1 VASNPLTQIAQYG
14 QSVWYDNISRDLVKS
29 GELQRLI
36 DEDGVV
42 GQTSNPNFFKEA
54 IVGRADYDEQ
64 MRELARQGKNTSE
77 VYEALTTT
85 DVGACCD
92 VFLPLYQRTNGA
104 DGYVSIE
111 VSPTFATPRPPSRK
125 RAACGKRSTART

>member
-1 VASNPLTQIAQYG
+1 MATNPLTQIAQYG

-54 IVGRADYDEQ
+54 IVGRSDYDEQ
-64 MRELARQGKNTSE
+64 MQQLTRQGKNTSE
-77 VYEALTTT
+77 V
-85 DVGACCD
+85 
-92 VFLPLYQRTNGA
+92 
-104 DGYVSIE
+104 
-111 VSPTFATPRPPSRK
+111 
-125 RAACGKRSTART
+125 

>member
-1 VASNPLTQIAQYG
+1 MATNPLTEIQKYG
-14 QSVWYDNISRDLVKS
+14 QSVWYDNISRDLVTS

-54 IVGRADYDEQ
+54 IVGKGDYEEQ
-64 MRELARQGKNTSE
+64 MRDLTRQGKSVSE

-85 DVGACCD
+85 DVRSCCD
-92 VFLPLYQRTNGA
+92 VFRPTYDATNA
-104 DGYVSIE
+104 RDGYVSIE
-111 VSPTFATPRPPSRK
+111 V
-125 RAACGKRSTART
+125 